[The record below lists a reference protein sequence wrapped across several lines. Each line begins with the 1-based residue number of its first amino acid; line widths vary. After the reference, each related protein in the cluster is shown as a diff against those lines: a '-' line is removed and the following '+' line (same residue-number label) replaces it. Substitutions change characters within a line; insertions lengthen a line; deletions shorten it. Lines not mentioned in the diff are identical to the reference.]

1 MSHLGKLKIFFKLSC
16 RGEQE
21 NIGLEFQKDRNSGD
35 AKVTATIP
43 QEADFFFGFA
53 SPPGND
59 SYTSRKHAYESWYV
73 SQLCEILVNYASR
86 ESLSSMM
93 KRVNRKISGAYT
105 KEGFKQCS
113 ECVDRLTNMVHFVHF
128 DKTV

>member
-59 SYTSRKHAYESWYV
+59 SYTSRKHGSWYV
-73 SQLCEILVNYASR
+73 SKLCEILVIYAST
-86 ESLSSMM
+86 ESLSSSLNITVALTSETTD
-93 KRVNRKISGAYT
+93 RGLP
-105 KEGFKQCS
+105 KEEGK
-113 ECVDRLTNMVHFVHF
+113 DHIVHFKGWPSPHL
-128 DKTV
+128 